1 MSNDEIR
8 MTKEARNPNDE
19 SRGVSPLLSIIRHY
33 FMKPR
38 PMAVRRWEA
47 LPIRRA
53 FLRRMNKLSFRE
65 GPEGQEG
72 ELKCTSGK
80 ANPT

>member
-1 MSNDEIR
+1 MPVFKA
-8 MTKEARNPNDE
+8 TALQA
-19 SRGVSPLLSIIRHY
+19 VVVY

-47 LPIRRA
+47 PPIQRDVVRKA
-53 FLRRMNKLSFRE
+53 NKLSFRE

-72 ELKCTSGK
+72 ELRCMSGK
-80 ANPT
+80 VRPMCDGTASTTL